1 MRIFGMQ
8 RDPRA
13 RFRRFSVWNAQLV
26 PIREYKLK
34 GRMKPMDFDRIKS
47 RLDALLAGGKKA
59 ELRGALNMLNEVDI
73 AEYLE
78 TLDNEKMLVVF
89 RLLPKDISAEV
100 FSYMD
105 NDQRTR
111 IMEAMD
117 DSEAIKLIDDMFI
130 DDAVDFL
137 EELPAGVVKRMLQ
150 GCDEKKRQLIN
161 QFLRYPENSAGSIMT
176 IEYME
181 FHLGTTVG
189 QAMAEIRRTG
199 VDKETINTLY
209 ILDDSR
215 KLLGTV
221 GLRKLL
227 LATDDRVVEDLMNTQ
242 VISVHTTD
250 DQEVVADTV
259 RKYDLLSIPV
269 VDHEDRLV
277 GIITVDDI
285 VDVIEEENTEDFE
298 KMAAMLPSDD
308 EYLKTSVFKLAK
320 NRLPWLLILMI
331 SATFTGMIITHFE
344 TVLSSAA
351 GIGVALTA
359 CIPML
364 MDTGGNCGAQ
374 ASTLAIRGLAL
385 GEIEL
390 KDIGR
395 VLWKEVRV
403 ALILGVILALVNFL
417 RIWFFTPYDKTVA
430 FVVSLAMFFTI
441 IIAKSI
447 GCTLPLLAKAIH
459 LDPALMASPIIT
471 TLVDAASLTVLFTFA
486 STIMKV

>member
-1 MRIFGMQ
+1 
-8 RDPRA
+8 
-13 RFRRFSVWNAQLV
+13 
-26 PIREYKLK
+26 
-34 GRMKPMDFDRIKS
+34 MDFDRIKS

-390 KDIGR
+390 RDIGK

-403 ALILGVILALVNFL
+403 ALILGVVLALVNFL

-430 FVVSLAMFFTI
+430 FIVSLAMFFTI

>member
-1 MRIFGMQ
+1 
-8 RDPRA
+8 
-13 RFRRFSVWNAQLV
+13 
-26 PIREYKLK
+26 
-34 GRMKPMDFDRIKS
+34 MDFERIKS
-47 RLDALLAGGKKA
+47 RLDALLESGRKA

-78 TLDNEKMLVVF
+78 TLDNEKVLMVF

-111 IMEAMD
+111 IMEALGD
-117 DSEAIKLIDDMFI
+117 EEAMRIIDDMFI

-137 EELPAGVVKRMLQ
+137 EELPAGVVKRMLAN
-150 GCDEKKRQLIN
+150 CDEKKRALIN
-161 QFLRYPENSAGSIMT
+161 QFLRYPENSAGRIMT
-176 IEYME
+176 IEYVE
-181 FHLGTTVG
+181 FHTGTTVG
-189 QAMAEIRRTG
+189 QAMNEIRQTAP
-199 VDKETINTLY
+199 DKETINTLY
-209 ILDDSR
+209 IIDDR
-215 KLLGTV
+215 RMLLGTIA
-221 GLRKLL
+221 LRKLL
-227 LATDDRVVEDLMNTQ
+227 LAPDDKKVEELMNTQ
-242 VISVHTTD
+242 VISVRTTD
-250 DQEVVADTV
+250 DQELVADTV

-308 EYLKTSVFKLAK
+308 EYLKTSVVTLAK

-344 TVLSSAA
+344 NVLSSAA
-351 GIGVALTA
+351 SIGVALVS

-364 MDTGGNCGAQ
+364 MDTGGNCGSQ

-385 GEIEL
+385 GEIEP
-390 KDIGR
+390 KDLWK

-403 ALILGVILALVNFL
+403 ALMLGFVLALVNFL
-417 RIWFFTPYDKTVA
+417 RIWFLTPYDRGVA
-430 FVVSLAMFFTI
+430 FVVSIAMFFTI
-441 IIAKSI
+441 IIAKGI
-447 GCTLPLLAKAIH
+447 GATLPLLAKSIH

-471 TLVDAASLTVLFTFA
+471 TLVDAATLTILFSVATVVFHLPG
-486 STIMKV
+486 V

>member
-1 MRIFGMQ
+1 
-8 RDPRA
+8 
-13 RFRRFSVWNAQLV
+13 
-26 PIREYKLK
+26 
-34 GRMKPMDFDRIKS
+34 MDFERIKT
-47 RLDALLAGGKKA
+47 RLDALLAAGRKA

-78 TLDNEKMLVVF
+78 TLDNERVLVVF

-117 DSEAIKLIDDMFI
+117 DAEAMRLIDDMFI

-209 ILDDSR
+209 ILDESR

-227 LATDDRVVEDLMNTQ
+227 LASDDKRVEELMNTQ

-298 KMAAMLPSDD
+298 KMAAMLPSDN
-308 EYLKTSVFKLAK
+308 EYLKTSVLTLAK

-344 TVLSSAA
+344 NVLSTAA

-390 KDIGR
+390 RDIGK

-403 ALILGVILALVNFL
+403 AMMLGIVLALVNFV
-417 RIWFFTPYDKTVA
+417 RIWFFTPYDKDVA

-471 TLVDAASLTVLFTFA
+471 TLVDAASLTILFTIANRVFA
-486 STIMKV
+486 L

>member
-1 MRIFGMQ
+1 
-8 RDPRA
+8 
-13 RFRRFSVWNAQLV
+13 
-26 PIREYKLK
+26 
-34 GRMKPMDFDRIKS
+34 MDFERIKS
-47 RLDALLAGGKKA
+47 RLDALLESGRKA

-78 TLDNEKMLVVF
+78 TLDNEKVLMVF

-111 IMEAMD
+111 IMEALGD
-117 DSEAIKLIDDMFI
+117 EEAMRIIDDMFI

-137 EELPAGVVKRMLQ
+137 EELPAGVVKRMLAN
-150 GCDEKKRQLIN
+150 CDEKKRALIN
-161 QFLRYPENSAGSIMT
+161 QFLRYPENSAGRIMT
-176 IEYME
+176 IEYVE
-181 FHLGTTVG
+181 FHTGTTVG
-189 QAMAEIRRTG
+189 QAMNEIRQTAP
-199 VDKETINTLY
+199 DKETINTLY
-209 ILDDSR
+209 IIDDR
-215 KLLGTV
+215 RMLLGTIA
-221 GLRKLL
+221 LRKLL
-227 LATDDRVVEDLMNTQ
+227 LAPDDKKVEELMNTQ
-242 VISVHTTD
+242 VISVRTTD
-250 DQEVVADTV
+250 DQELVADTV

-298 KMAAMLPSDD
+298 KMAAMLPD
-308 EYLKTSVFKLAK
+308 EYLKTIVVTLAK

-344 TVLSSAA
+344 NVLSSAA
-351 GIGVALTA
+351 SIGVALVS

-364 MDTGGNCGAQ
+364 MDTGGNCGSQ

-385 GEIEL
+385 GEIEP
-390 KDIGR
+390 KDLWK

-403 ALILGVILALVNFL
+403 ALMLGFVLALVNFL
-417 RIWFFTPYDKTVA
+417 RIWFLTPYDRGVA
-430 FVVSLAMFFTI
+430 FVVSIAMFFTI
-441 IIAKSI
+441 IIAKGI
-447 GCTLPLLAKAIH
+447 GATLPLLAKSIH

-471 TLVDAASLTVLFTFA
+471 TLVDAASLTILFTVATVVFHLPA
-486 STIMKV
+486 A

>member
-1 MRIFGMQ
+1 
-8 RDPRA
+8 
-13 RFRRFSVWNAQLV
+13 
-26 PIREYKLK
+26 
-34 GRMKPMDFDRIKS
+34 MDFDRIKS
-47 RLDALLAGGKKA
+47 RLDALLNAGKKA

-105 NDQRTR
+105 NDLRTR

-117 DSEAIKLIDDMFI
+117 DTEAMRLIDDMFI

-176 IEYME
+176 IEYMD

-199 VDKETINTLY
+199 IDKETINTLY
-209 ILDDSR
+209 IIDENR

-227 LATDDRVVEDLMNTQ
+227 LASDDMQVQELMNTQ
-242 VISVHTTD
+242 TIFVHTTD

-269 VDHEDRLV
+269 VDHEERLV

-308 EYLKTSVFKLAK
+308 EYLKTSVFTMAK
-320 NRLPWLLILMI
+320 NRFPWLLILMI
-331 SATFTGMIITHFE
+331 SATFTGKIITHFE
-344 TVLSSAA
+344 SVLSSAA
-351 GIGVALTA
+351 GVGVALTA

-364 MDTGGNCGAQ
+364 MDTGGNCGSQ
-374 ASTLAIRGLAL
+374 ASTLVIRGLAL
-385 GEIEL
+385 GEVEF
-390 KDIGR
+390 KDIFR
-395 VLWKEVRV
+395 VLWREVRV
-403 ALILGVILALVNFL
+403 ALMLGVVLGLVNFA
-417 RIWFFTPYDKTVA
+417 RIYFLEGYSLNVA
-430 FVVSLAMFFTI
+430 LVVSLAMFLTI

-447 GCTLPLLAKAIH
+447 GCTLPLLAKKIGF
-459 LDPALMASPIIT
+459 DPAVMASPLIT
-471 TLVDAASLTVLFTFA
+471 TIVDFLSLLVYFRFA
-486 STIMKV
+486 VAILGLHSA

>member
-1 MRIFGMQ
+1 
-8 RDPRA
+8 
-13 RFRRFSVWNAQLV
+13 
-26 PIREYKLK
+26 
-34 GRMKPMDFDRIKS
+34 MDFDRIKS

-390 KDIGR
+390 RDIGK

-430 FVVSLAMFFTI
+430 FIVSLAMFFTI

>member
-1 MRIFGMQ
+1 
-8 RDPRA
+8 
-13 RFRRFSVWNAQLV
+13 
-26 PIREYKLK
+26 
-34 GRMKPMDFDRIKS
+34 MDFDRIKS

-390 KDIGR
+390 KDIGK

-417 RIWFFTPYDKTVA
+417 RIWFFTPYDRTVA

-471 TLVDAASLTVLFTFA
+471 TMVDAASLTILFTIA

>member
-1 MRIFGMQ
+1 
-8 RDPRA
+8 
-13 RFRRFSVWNAQLV
+13 
-26 PIREYKLK
+26 
-34 GRMKPMDFDRIKS
+34 MDFERIKS
-47 RLDALLAGGKKA
+47 RLDALLESGRKA

-78 TLDNEKMLVVF
+78 TLDNEMVLMVF

-111 IMEAMD
+111 IMEALGD
-117 DSEAIKLIDDMFI
+117 EEAMRIIDDMFI

-137 EELPAGVVKRMLQ
+137 EELPAGVVKRMLAN
-150 GCDEKKRQLIN
+150 CDEKKRALIN
-161 QFLRYPENSAGSIMT
+161 QFLRYPENSAGRIMT
-176 IEYME
+176 IEYVE
-181 FHLGTTVG
+181 FHTGTTVG
-189 QAMAEIRRTG
+189 QAMNEIRQTAP
-199 VDKETINTLY
+199 DKETINTLY
-209 ILDDSR
+209 IIDDR
-215 KLLGTV
+215 RMLLGTIA
-221 GLRKLL
+221 LRKLL
-227 LATDDRVVEDLMNTQ
+227 LAPDDKKVEELMNTQ
-242 VISVHTTD
+242 VISVRTTD
-250 DQEVVADTV
+250 DQELVADTV

-308 EYLKTSVFKLAK
+308 EYLKTSVVTLAK

-344 TVLSSAA
+344 NVLSSAA
-351 GIGVALTA
+351 SIGVALVS

-364 MDTGGNCGAQ
+364 MDTGGNCGSQ

-385 GEIEL
+385 GEIEP
-390 KDIGR
+390 KDLWK

-403 ALILGVILALVNFL
+403 ALMLGFVLALVNFL
-417 RIWFFTPYDKTVA
+417 RIWFLTPYDRGVA
-430 FVVSLAMFFTI
+430 FVVSIAMFFTI
-441 IIAKSI
+441 IIAKGI
-447 GCTLPLLAKAIH
+447 GATLPLLAKSIH

-471 TLVDAASLTVLFTFA
+471 TLVDAASLTILFTVATVVFHLPA
-486 STIMKV
+486 A

>member
-1 MRIFGMQ
+1 
-8 RDPRA
+8 
-13 RFRRFSVWNAQLV
+13 
-26 PIREYKLK
+26 
-34 GRMKPMDFDRIKS
+34 MDFDRIKS
-47 RLDALLAGGKKA
+47 RLDALLSAGKKA

>member
-1 MRIFGMQ
+1 
-8 RDPRA
+8 
-13 RFRRFSVWNAQLV
+13 
-26 PIREYKLK
+26 
-34 GRMKPMDFDRIKS
+34 MDFERIKG
-47 RLDALLAGGKKA
+47 RLDALLEAGKKA

-78 TLDNEKMLVVF
+78 TLDNEKVLMVF
-89 RLLPKDISAEV
+89 RLLPKDVSADV
-100 FSYMD
+100 FAYMD

-111 IMEAMD
+111 IMEARGD
-117 DSEAIKLIDDMFI
+117 AEAMRIIDDMFV

-137 EELPAGVVKRMLQ
+137 EELPAGVVKRMLAN
-150 GCDEKKRQLIN
+150 CDQQRRDLLN
-161 QFLRYPENSAGSIMT
+161 QFLRYPENSAGRIMT

-181 FHLGTTVG
+181 FHVGTTVG
-189 QAMAEIRRTG
+189 QAMTEIRRTAP
-199 VDKETINTLY
+199 DKETINTLY
-209 ILDDSR
+209 VLDDR
-215 KLLGTV
+215 RELLGTV
-221 GLRKLL
+221 ALRKLL
-227 LATDDRVVEDLMNTQ
+227 LANDDLKVEDLMNTQ
-242 VISVHTTD
+242 VISVRTTD
-250 DQEVVADTV
+250 DQELVADTV

-269 VDHEDRLV
+269 VDHENRLV
-277 GIITVDDI
+277 GIVTVDDI

-308 EYLKTSVFKLAK
+308 EYLKTSVLTLAK

-344 TVLSSAA
+344 NMLASAL
-351 GIGVALTA
+351 VA

-395 VLWKEVRV
+395 ILWKEIRV
-403 ALILGVILALVNFL
+403 ALMLGVVLALINFL
-417 RIWFFTPYDKTVA
+417 RIWFFTPYDKDVA

-459 LDPALMASPIIT
+459 LDPALMASPLIT
-471 TLVDAASLTVLFTFA
+471 TMVDAASLFILFTIA
-486 STIMKV
+486 TQVLHLAG

>member
-1 MRIFGMQ
+1 
-8 RDPRA
+8 
-13 RFRRFSVWNAQLV
+13 
-26 PIREYKLK
+26 
-34 GRMKPMDFDRIKS
+34 MDFERIKT
-47 RLDALLAGGKKA
+47 RLDALLAAGRKA

-78 TLDNEKMLVVF
+78 TLDNERVLVVF

-117 DSEAIKLIDDMFI
+117 DAEAMRLIDDMFI

-209 ILDDSR
+209 ILDESR

-227 LATDDRVVEDLMNTQ
+227 LASDDKQVEELMNTQ

-298 KMAAMLPSDD
+298 KMAAMLPSDN
-308 EYLKTSVFKLAK
+308 EYLKTSVFTLAK
-320 NRLPWLLILMI
+320 NHLPWLLILMI

-344 TVLSSAA
+344 NVLSTAA

-390 KDIGR
+390 RDIGR

-403 ALILGVILALVNFL
+403 AMMLGIVLALVNFV
-417 RIWFFTPYDKTVA
+417 RIWFFTPYDKDVA

-471 TLVDAASLTVLFTFA
+471 TMVDAASLTILFTIANRVF
-486 STIMKV
+486 TL

>member
-1 MRIFGMQ
+1 
-8 RDPRA
+8 
-13 RFRRFSVWNAQLV
+13 
-26 PIREYKLK
+26 
-34 GRMKPMDFDRIKS
+34 MDFDRIKN
-47 RLDALLAGGKKA
+47 RLDALLAAGKKA
-59 ELRGALNMLNEVDI
+59 EMRGALNMLNEVDI

-78 TLDNEKMLVVF
+78 TLDNEKMLMVF

-117 DSEAIKLIDDMFI
+117 DTEAMRLIDDMFI

-181 FHLGTTVG
+181 FRLGTTVG

-209 ILDDSR
+209 IIDESR

-221 GLRKLL
+221 GLRKIILS
-227 LATDDRVVEDLMNTQ
+227 TDDKLVDELMNTQ
-242 VISVHTTD
+242 AISVHTTD

-269 VDHEDRLV
+269 VDHEERLV

-298 KMAAMLPSDD
+298 MMAAMLPSDD
-308 EYLKTSVFKLAK
+308 EYLKTGVLTMVK
-320 NRLPWLLILMI
+320 NRLPWLLIMMVL
-331 SATFTGMIITHFE
+331 STLTGMIITHFE
-344 TVLSSAA
+344 GILSGAQ
-351 GIGVALTA
+351 GVGVALMA
-359 CIPML
+359 SVPML
-364 MDTGGNCGAQ
+364 MGTGGNCGSQ

-390 KDIGR
+390 KDIFR
-395 VLWKEVRV
+395 VLWREVRV
-403 ALILGVILALVNFL
+403 ALILGAVLAVVNFA
-417 RIWFFTPYDKTVA
+417 RIWFLTPDNRSVA
-430 FVVSLAMFFTI
+430 LIVSLAMFATV
-441 IIAKSI
+441 IIAKAL

-471 TLVDAASLTVLFTFA
+471 TVVDAASLTVLFTFA
-486 STIMKV
+486 TRILAA

>member
-1 MRIFGMQ
+1 
-8 RDPRA
+8 
-13 RFRRFSVWNAQLV
+13 
-26 PIREYKLK
+26 
-34 GRMKPMDFDRIKS
+34 MDFERIKT
-47 RLDALLAGGKKA
+47 RLDALLAAGRKA

-78 TLDNEKMLVVF
+78 TLDNERVLVVF

-117 DSEAIKLIDDMFI
+117 DAEAMRLIDDMFI

-209 ILDDSR
+209 ILDESR

-227 LATDDRVVEDLMNTQ
+227 LASDDKRVEELMNTQ

-298 KMAAMLPSDD
+298 KMAAMLPSDN
-308 EYLKTSVFKLAK
+308 EYLKTSVFTLAK

-344 TVLSSAA
+344 NVLSTAA

-390 KDIGR
+390 RDIGR

-403 ALILGVILALVNFL
+403 AMMLGIALALVNFV
-417 RIWFFTPYDKTVA
+417 RIWFFTPYDRDVA

-459 LDPALMASPIIT
+459 LDPALMASPLIT
-471 TLVDAASLTVLFTFA
+471 TMVDAASLTILFTIANRVF
-486 STIMKV
+486 TL

>member
-1 MRIFGMQ
+1 M
-8 RDPRA
+8 
-13 RFRRFSVWNAQLV
+13 SW
-26 PIREYKLK
+26 
-34 GRMKPMDFDRIKS
+34 DRIKE
-47 RLDALLAGGKKA
+47 RLDQLLNSNRHG
-59 ELRGALNMLNEVDI
+59 ELRGALMMLNEVDI
-73 AEYLE
+73 AEYLS
-78 TLDNEKMLVVF
+78 TLEPEKVLLVY
-89 RLLPKDISAEV
+89 RLLPKDISADV

-105 NDQRTR
+105 GDQREKLLDSIGDEEISR
-111 IMEAMD
+111 LME
-117 DSEAIKLIDDMFI
+117 EMFI

-137 EELPAGVVKRMLQ
+137 EELPVGVVKRILSV
-150 GCDEKKRQLIN
+150 CKPEKRALIN

-390 KDIGR
+390 RDIGK

-417 RIWFFTPYDKTVA
+417 RIWFFTPYDRTVA
-430 FVVSLAMFFTI
+430 FIVSLAMFFTI

>member
-1 MRIFGMQ
+1 
-8 RDPRA
+8 
-13 RFRRFSVWNAQLV
+13 
-26 PIREYKLK
+26 
-34 GRMKPMDFDRIKS
+34 MDFDRIKS
-47 RLDALLAGGKKA
+47 RLDALLSAGKKA

-390 KDIGR
+390 KDIGK

-417 RIWFFTPYDKTVA
+417 RIWFFTPYDRTVA
-430 FVVSLAMFFTI
+430 FIVSLAMFFTI

-486 STIMKV
+486 SSIMKV

>member
-1 MRIFGMQ
+1 
-8 RDPRA
+8 
-13 RFRRFSVWNAQLV
+13 
-26 PIREYKLK
+26 
-34 GRMKPMDFDRIKS
+34 MDFERIKT
-47 RLDALLAGGKKA
+47 RLDALLAAGRKA

-78 TLDNEKMLVVF
+78 TLDNERVLVVF

-117 DSEAIKLIDDMFI
+117 DAEAMRLIDDMFI

-161 QFLRYPENSAGSIMT
+161 QFLRYPENSDGSIMT

-209 ILDDSR
+209 ILDESR

-227 LATDDRVVEDLMNTQ
+227 LASDDKQVEELMNTQ

-298 KMAAMLPSDD
+298 KMAAMLPSDN
-308 EYLKTSVFKLAK
+308 EYLKTSVFTLAK

-344 TVLSSAA
+344 NVLSTAA

-390 KDIGR
+390 RDIGR

-403 ALILGVILALVNFL
+403 AMMLGIVLALVNFV
-417 RIWFFTPYDKTVA
+417 RIWFFTPYDKDVA

-471 TLVDAASLTVLFTFA
+471 TMVDAASLTILFTIANRVF
-486 STIMKV
+486 TL

>member
-1 MRIFGMQ
+1 
-8 RDPRA
+8 
-13 RFRRFSVWNAQLV
+13 
-26 PIREYKLK
+26 
-34 GRMKPMDFDRIKS
+34 MDFERIKS
-47 RLDALLAGGKKA
+47 RLDALLEAGKKA
-59 ELRGALNMLNEVDI
+59 ELRGAMNMLNEVDI

-78 TLDNEKMLVVF
+78 TLDNENMLKVF

-111 IMEAMD
+111 VMEALGD
-117 DSEAIKLIDDMFI
+117 AEAMRLLDEMFI
-130 DDAVDFL
+130 DDAIDFL

-209 ILDDSR
+209 ILDDGR

-221 GLRKLL
+221 GLRKLI
-227 LATDDRVVEDLMNTQ
+227 LAPDDVRVEQLMNTQ
-242 VISVHTTD
+242 TISVHTTD
-250 DQEVVADTV
+250 DQEIVADTV

-269 VDHEDRLV
+269 VDQEERLV

-308 EYLKTSVFKLAK
+308 EYLKTSVFTMAK
-320 NRLPWLLILMI
+320 NRLPWLLFMMI
-331 SATFTGMIITHFE
+331 MATFTGQIVTYFE
-344 TVLSSAA
+344 DVLSSAQ

-359 CIPML
+359 SIPLL
-364 MDTGGNCGAQ
+364 MGTGGNCGSQ

-390 KDIGR
+390 QDVFR
-395 VLWKEVRV
+395 VLWREIRV
-403 ALILGVILALVNFL
+403 ALMLGVVLAVANYLRMWFL
-417 RIWFFTPYDKTVA
+417 TPDYRSVA
-430 FVVSLAMFFTI
+430 LVVSLAMFITVI
-441 IIAKSI
+441 LAKCI
-447 GCTLPLLAKAIH
+447 GCTLPLLAKAVK

-471 TLVDAASLTVLFTFA
+471 TLVDAASLTVLFTIATQLFKLA
-486 STIMKV
+486 

>member
-1 MRIFGMQ
+1 
-8 RDPRA
+8 
-13 RFRRFSVWNAQLV
+13 
-26 PIREYKLK
+26 
-34 GRMKPMDFDRIKS
+34 MDFDRIKS
-47 RLDALLAGGKKA
+47 RLDALLSAGKKA

-390 KDIGR
+390 RDIGKI
-395 VLWKEVRV
+395 LWKEVRV

-417 RIWFFTPYDKTVA
+417 RIWFFTPYDRTVA
-430 FVVSLAMFFTI
+430 FIVSLAMFFTI

>member
-1 MRIFGMQ
+1 
-8 RDPRA
+8 
-13 RFRRFSVWNAQLV
+13 
-26 PIREYKLK
+26 
-34 GRMKPMDFDRIKS
+34 MDFDRIKN
-47 RLDALLAGGKKA
+47 RLDALVAAGKKA

-78 TLDNEKMLVVF
+78 TLEKEKVLMVF

-137 EELPAGVVKRMLQ
+137 EELPASVVKRMLQ

-181 FHLGTTVG
+181 FHTGTTVG

-209 ILDDSR
+209 IIDDGR
-215 KLLGTV
+215 KLVGTV
-221 GLRKLL
+221 GLRKLIL
-227 LATDDRVVEDLMNTQ
+227 STDDRIVDDLMNCQ

-298 KMAAMLPSDD
+298 MMAAMLPSDD
-308 EYLKTSVFKLAK
+308 EYLKTGVLTMVK
-320 NRLPWLLILMI
+320 NRLPWLLIMMVL
-331 SATFTGMIITHFE
+331 STLTGMIITHFE
-344 TVLSSAA
+344 NVLSSAA
-351 GIGVALTA
+351 GVGVALMA
-359 CIPML
+359 SVPML
-364 MDTGGNCGAQ
+364 MGTGGNCGSQ

-385 GEIEL
+385 GEIEI
-390 KDIGR
+390 KDIFR
-395 VLWKEVRV
+395 VLWREVRV
-403 ALILGVILALVNFL
+403 ALILGLILAVVNFL
-417 RIWFFTPYDKTVA
+417 RIWFLTPDNRSVA
-430 FVVSLAMFFTI
+430 LVVSLAMFATVL
-441 IIAKSI
+441 IAKAL

-459 LDPALMASPIIT
+459 VDPALMASPIIT
-471 TLVDAASLTVLFTFA
+471 TVVDAASLTVLFTIA
-486 STIMKV
+486 TRLLNGV

>member
-1 MRIFGMQ
+1 
-8 RDPRA
+8 
-13 RFRRFSVWNAQLV
+13 
-26 PIREYKLK
+26 
-34 GRMKPMDFDRIKS
+34 MDFDRIKS
-47 RLDALLAGGKKA
+47 RLDALLSAGKKA

-417 RIWFFTPYDKTVA
+417 RIWFFTPYDRTVA
-430 FVVSLAMFFTI
+430 FIVSLAMFFTI

>member
-1 MRIFGMQ
+1 
-8 RDPRA
+8 
-13 RFRRFSVWNAQLV
+13 
-26 PIREYKLK
+26 
-34 GRMKPMDFDRIKS
+34 MDFDRIKS

-390 KDIGR
+390 RDIGK

-403 ALILGVILALVNFL
+403 ALILGVVLALVNFL
-417 RIWFFTPYDKTVA
+417 RIWFFTPYDKDVA